1 MSTFYGE
8 YNTKIDGKGRII
20 LPSPLK
26 KEFDSVDQTVVII
39 QIDSFEKC
47 LNLFSVDEWEKKV
60 EKIYEKLDPDDR
72 NQSKLLE
79 QVFRNIT
86 KLTIADNGRMNFPEK
101 MLKYANLKTK
111 ATFIG
116 QRNRIRI
123 WDQDELTKSLS
134 EIENFGQS
142 YEKNLTK

>member
-1 MSTFYGE
+1 M
-8 YNTKIDGKGRII
+8 
-20 LPSPLK
+20 
-26 KEFDSVDQTVVII
+26 
-39 QIDSFEKC
+39 
-47 LNLFSVDEWEKKV
+47 DEWEKKV

-116 QRNRIRI
+116 QRNRI
-123 WDQDELTKSLS
+123 
-134 EIENFGQS
+134 
-142 YEKNLTK
+142 